1 MRICLAVLVV
11 LLLPFPVRGATSFSP
26 DVSGLWWTPDESG
39 WGVGLVQQGS
49 TIFATLFVYGADGRP
64 RWFTASDMRGPS
76 APAAQPMVFTGK
88 LYESTGPGFSSS
100 AFDPNAVVRREVGNA
115 TFEYLSLNQGT
126 LTYSVEGVQVTK
138 QIRRQTWALND
149 ITGHFIVN
157 RVLRGQNC
165 DPATPVIEQLGVMEV
180 IRSDEQAH
188 ILNRPIAP
196 YAALSCGY
204 SGTYSQ
210 DGRMGTI
217 IGGHTCGDMTSGDF
231 VLSEIEVSP
240 QGFSAKLTQ
249 TFAGCTRYGT
259 FGGPRAT
266 VPATSN

>member
-1 MRICLAVLVV
+1 MRTLIATLVV
-11 LLLPFPVRGATSFSP
+11 LLLSLPARSATSFAP
-26 DVSGLWWTPDESG
+26 DISGLWWNPAESG
-39 WGVGLVQQGS
+39 WGVNLIQQGS
-49 TIFATLFVYGADGRP
+49 TIFATFFVYGADGRP
-64 RWFTASDMRGPS
+64 SWFTASDMRGPS
-76 APAAQPMVFTGK
+76 TPGQPMVFSGK
-88 LYESTGPGFSSS
+88 LYESTGPAFSS

-115 TFEYLSLNQGT
+115 TFEYLSLNEGT
-126 LTYSVEGVQVTK
+126 LTYSVHGVQMTK

-180 IRSDEQAH
+180 VRGPDDSAH

-196 YAALSCGY
+196 YASLSCGY

-217 IGGHTCGDMTSGDF
+217 MGGHTCADMTYGDF
-231 VLSEIEVSP
+231 VLSEIEVSA

-249 TFAGCTRYGT
+249 TVNGCTRSGT

-266 VPATSN
+266 VP